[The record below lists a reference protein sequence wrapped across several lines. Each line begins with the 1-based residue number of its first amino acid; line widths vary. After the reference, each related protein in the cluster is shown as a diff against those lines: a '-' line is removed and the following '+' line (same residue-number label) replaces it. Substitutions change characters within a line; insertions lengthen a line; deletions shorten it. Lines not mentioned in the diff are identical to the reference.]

1 MSCTAT
7 AIVALAP
14 RRRAVVAGEVESVV
28 SYQRPWVRTDAVLA
42 DGTGTLVL
50 RFMGRAAVPGI
61 ATGCRL
67 VAEGTPALE
76 RGVLLMR
83 NPLYSFGTG
92 ERSPG
97 TSW

>member
-1 MSCTAT
+1 VSGAAGAT
-7 AIVALAP
+7 AIAALVL
-14 RRRAVVAGEVESVV
+14 RRRAVIAGRIESVA
-28 SYQRPWVRTDAVLA
+28 SFERPWVRTDAVLG

-61 ATGCRL
+61 IGWRRL

-83 NPLYSFGTG
+83 NPLYSFATG
-92 ERSPG
+92 E
-97 TSW
+97 

>member
-1 MSCTAT
+1 VSGSTTVIA
-7 AIVALAP
+7 ALVP
-14 RRRAVVAGEVESVV
+14 RRRVVVAGEVKSVV
-28 SYQRPWVRTDAVLA
+28 SYQRPWVRTDAVLG

-50 RFMGRAAVPGI
+50 RFMGRASVPGI
-61 ATGCRL
+61 AAGCRL

>member
-1 MSCTAT
+1 MSGSTTVIA
-7 AIVALAP
+7 ALVP
-14 RRRAVVAGEVESVV
+14 RRRVVVAGEVESVV
-28 SYQRPWVRTDAVLA
+28 SYRRPWVRTDALLA

-83 NPLYSFGTG
+83 NPLYSFVAG
-92 ERSPG
+92 E
-97 TSW
+97 

>member
-1 MSCTAT
+1 VSGAAGAT
-7 AIVALAP
+7 AIAALVL
-14 RRRAVVAGEVESVV
+14 RRRAVIAGRIESVA
-28 SYQRPWVRTDAVLA
+28 SFERPWVRTDAVLG

-61 ATGCRL
+61 IGGRRL

-83 NPLYSFGTG
+83 NPLYSFATG
-92 ERSPG
+92 E
-97 TSW
+97 